1 MSLKFNSLFNIFE
14 IPISKMNFTVGM
26 HVCVCVLLCASLE
39 IRLVTVENNA
49 LMFNFNIFKW

>member
-26 HVCVCVLLCASLE
+26 HVCVCVCVTLCKSGD
-39 IRLVTVENNA
+39 TSCYSGKQC
-49 LMFNFNIFKW
+49 FNV